1 MRVNPLIVFHREFD
15 GSGILFNPD
24 NGETFGLNPT
34 AAFLWERLSR
44 GLPREQILAELA
56 EASNAPPSAAADFD
70 EFTAL
75 LTGKG
80 YLAGE

>member
-34 AAFLWERLSR
+34 AAFLWERL
-44 GLPREQILAELA
+44 
-56 EASNAPPSAAADFD
+56 
-70 EFTAL
+70 
-75 LTGKG
+75 
-80 YLAGE
+80 